1 MTLAII
7 ITGGVIFAL
16 LIISAFFSG
25 AETAMT
31 ATSKARMHEMEKRGS
46 KRAGMVQ
53 KLIQTPERVIGAI
66 LLGNN
71 LVNIL
76 ASALATSLFLSLF
89 GNTGIVYATLGMTAL
104 VLIFGEVMPKTYAI
118 VNPDRYALF
127 VAPVIRVIVAVFAP
141 VVLTVEF
148 IVQRAMKMFGVDISK
163 AGNILN
169 PRDELR
175 GAINLHHKS
184 GFFIKTDRDML
195 GGILDLDDL
204 EVSDVMVHR
213 TKMHTIDLA
222 MSPSQII
229 KDVLDSGFSRIPV
242 WQGDKDNI
250 IGILHAK
257 NLLAE
262 LHASGGK
269 PEKINIKEI
278 CIEPWFTPETTP
290 VIDQLNAFLRKKKH
304 FSLVVDEY
312 GEVMG
317 MVTLEDILEEIVG
330 QIADEHDAPEQDVA
344 HESSGSFVVNG
355 ETPIRDIN
363 RLHDWDLPDD
373 EATTVAG
380 LVIHEAQIIPDAGQV
395 FTFHGFRFEVLE
407 KDRNQIKSIR
417 ITKVAKKTAKS

>member
-1 MTLAII
+1 MSVVII
-7 ITGGVIFAL
+7 GTAGVIFAL

-31 ATSKARMHEMEKRGS
+31 ATSKARMHELAKRGNR
-46 KRAGMVQ
+46 RAGMVQ
-53 KLIQTPERVIGAI
+53 RLIDTPERVIGAI

-89 GNTGIVYATLGMTAL
+89 GNAGIIYATLGMTAL
-104 VLIFGEVMPKTYAI
+104 VLVFGEVMPKTYAI

-141 VVLTVEF
+141 VTLAVEF
-148 IVQRAMKMFGVDISK
+148 IVKKVMALFGVDISQ
-163 AGNILN
+163 AESILD
-169 PRDELR
+169 PRAELR
-175 GAINLHHKS
+175 GAINLHHKA
-184 GFFIKTDRDML
+184 GAFIKTDRDML

-204 EVSDVMVHR
+204 EISDVMVHR

-222 MSPSQII
+222 TPPSQVIR
-229 KDVLDSGFSRIPV
+229 DVLDSGFSRMPV
-242 WQGDKDNI
+242 WHEDKDNI

-257 NLLAE
+257 NLLAA
-262 LHASGGK
+262 LHACGGK
-269 PEKINIKEI
+269 PEKVDIRAT
-278 CIEPWFTPETTP
+278 CIEPWFVPDTTP
-290 VIDQLNAFLRKKKH
+290 ATDQLNAFLRKKKH
-304 FSLVVDEY
+304 FSIVVDEY

-330 QIADEHDAPEQDVA
+330 QIADEHDVPEQDIA
-344 HESSGSFVVNG
+344 RESSGSYVVTG
-355 ETPIRDIN
+355 ETPIRDLN
-363 RLHDWDLPDD
+363 RLHDWELPDD

-380 LVIHEAQIIPDAGQV
+380 LVIHEAQIIPDIGQV

-407 KDRNQIKSIR
+407 KDRNQIISIR
-417 ITKVAKKTAKS
+417 ITAIVKKS